1 MEKSCD
7 KCVHCLPEKIV
18 KEYLGCVYC
27 EKIKGYMRSDSAT
40 VCKLYD
46 EESTSEPEPKADK
59 GKTRLT
65 LVPPKIIWNIAKVR
79 QYGVEVKYPETGV
92 DGWRGIGEQRIRDA
106 MCRHLM
112 RYLADPKGLDE
123 ESGLPHLWHLA
134 CNVAFLCELEED
146 NGKTGEEKIKQ

>member
-59 GKTRLT
+59 GKPRLT
-65 LVPPKIIWNIAKVR
+65 LVPLQILWDIAEVR
-79 QYGVEVKYPETGV
+79 RYGVEVKYPETGV

-106 MCRHLM
+106 LFRHVV
-112 RYLADPKGLDE
+112 RYMTDPEGLDE
-123 ESGLPHLWHLA
+123 ESGLPHLWHVA
-134 CNVAFLCELEED
+134 TNCAFLCELEKKDEKTE
-146 NGKTGEEKIKQ
+146 NGRRC

>member
-1 MEKSCD
+1 MEKTCN
-7 KCVHCLPEKIV
+7 KCVHGFPGIWKEELP
-18 KEYLGCVYC
+18 GCIYC
-27 EKIKGYMRSDSAT
+27 EARVSYVSPDSAII
-40 VCKLYD
+40 CPYYD
-46 EESTSEPEPKADK
+46 GETEKPKPEPKADK

-65 LVPPKIIWNIAKVR
+65 LVPPKIIWDIAKVR

-134 CNVAFLCELEED
+134 CNVAFLCELEE
-146 NGKTGEEKIKQ
+146 E